1 MWSANCIGQH
11 AITTTPVLCAQ
22 SGMHTSLHCVNLQA
36 ALDACRQL
44 QAKAEQELQ
53 QCSATA
59 SSHSATAGQAA
70 AAAQAELDSLRQQ
83 LSTCHQDSQAVRSRE
98 EEARNQAKQLAAALT
113 AAQADYQVGNVVM

>member
-1 MWSANCIGQH
+1 
-11 AITTTPVLCAQ
+11 
-22 SGMHTSLHCVNLQA
+22 MHTSLHCVNLQA
-36 ALDACRQL
+36 ALDACRQS
-44 QAKAEQELQ
+44 QAKAEQEVQ
-53 QCSATA
+53 QC
-59 SSHSATAGQAA
+59 SATAGQAA